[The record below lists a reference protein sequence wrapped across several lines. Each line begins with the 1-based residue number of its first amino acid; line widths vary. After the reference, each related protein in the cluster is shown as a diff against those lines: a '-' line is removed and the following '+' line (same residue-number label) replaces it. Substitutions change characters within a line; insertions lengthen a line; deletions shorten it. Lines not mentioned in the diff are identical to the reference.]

1 MQTQMIV
8 LRRQCSVVGVA
19 AISAQRIFGYARSTG
34 REIMPLA
41 AAVAALMLLAGPA
54 LAQSVFFSTGDP
66 DGRIATA
73 SRPSSPGLDEI
84 ESADDFVLTHDTLI
98 RQATFTG
105 LVPAGTDISHVSQV
119 VVEIYRVFPK
129 DSDTNRTINVPTRN
143 NSPSDVAFDSRD
155 SSATDVSEKLNVDI
169 EVLADSFTVTNSV
182 LNGINPAPNN
192 FTQGDG
198 PVTGQEV
205 RFSVTFPHAF
215 ELPADHYF
223 FIPQVLLDNGQFFW
237 LSAQKPIVAP
247 GTPFMADLQSWIRNE
262 ALQPDWLRIGTD
274 IIGGA
279 TFNASFSLHGNV
291 SHK

>member
-1 MQTQMIV
+1 MQTQIIIQ
-8 LRRQCSVVGVA
+8 RRQRSVARVA
-19 AISAQRIFGYARSTG
+19 AISAQRMFGHARSTG
-34 REIMPLA
+34 RGIIQLA
-41 AAVAALMLLAGPA
+41 AVVAVLGLLAGPA
-54 LAQSVFFSTGDP
+54 LAQSFFFSTGDP

-73 SRPSSPGLDEI
+73 SRPSSPGFDEI
-84 ESADDFVLTHDTLI
+84 ESADDFVLPSETFI
-98 RQATFTG
+98 RQATFAG

-119 VVEIYRVFPK
+119 VVEIYRVFPN

-155 SSATDVSEKLNVDI
+155 SSSTDVSEKLNFDI
-169 EVLADSFTVTNSV
+169 EVLTDSFTVTNSV

-279 TFNASFSLHGNV
+279 AFNASFSLHGNV